1 MTSLRVVEFWI
12 SRIDP
17 PLQGEPFSG
26 ASPFAMRPL
35 LYPHLKRWQP
45 STSVQSRAM
54 QRRTL
59 GAVALVLLPIALAD
73 DAVVA
78 AAAASSGITGFG
90 EAFMASIGVIFGTEL
105 GDKTFFI
112 AAIMSMRPPRFTV
125 WFGAVGALAAMTV
138 LSTIVGHVAPM
149 LLPPAVRRS
158 TNNIRHHRTASNL
171 PLRVSPLSP
180 LLSLAPHAPSLSPS
194 PLTIALSLLSLPVSL
209 LPQVTHYAAVCLF
222 LVFGA
227 RMLNESRQASNAASD
242 ELEEVEAELSKKQ
255 ATYTS
260 VGTQDTVRIPRT
272 PERGEEGARTRRQG
286 QVATH
291 PMGWTWWFGERG
303 GEGVG

>member
-1 MTSLRVVEFWI
+1 M
-12 SRIDP
+12 
-17 PLQGEPFSG
+17 
-26 ASPFAMRPL
+26 
-35 LYPHLKRWQP
+35 
-45 STSVQSRAM
+45 QSAM

-59 GAVALVLLPIALAD
+59 AVALVLLPIALAD

-78 AAAASSGITGFG
+78 AAAASTGIAGFG

-112 AAIMSMRPPRFTV
+112 AAIMSMRHPRFTV

-149 LLPPAVRRS
+149 LLPPA
-158 TNNIRHHRTASNL
+158 
-171 PLRVSPLSP
+171 
-180 LLSLAPHAPSLSPS
+180 
-194 PLTIALSLLSLPVSL
+194 
-209 LPQVTHYAAVCLF
+209 VTHYAAVCLF

-255 ATYTS
+255 EDAPPDEEAASVTAAAEDSAKHKILLQAFTLTFLAEWGDRSQIATIALAAAKEPFGVTLGAIIGHAICTGIAV
-260 VGTQDTVRIPRT
+260 VGGKLLASRIS
-272 PERGEEGARTRRQG
+272 ERMTLMAGGALFILFAIAALIQG
-286 QVATH
+286 PASS
-291 PMGWTWWFGERG
+291 
-303 GEGVG
+303 

>member
-1 MTSLRVVEFWI
+1 ME
-12 SRIDP
+12 
-17 PLQGEPFSG
+17 
-26 ASPFAMRPL
+26 
-35 LYPHLKRWQP
+35 
-45 STSVQSRAM
+45 
-54 QRRTL
+54 RRTL

-78 AAAASSGITGFG
+78 AAAASSGVTGFG

-112 AAIMSMRPPRFTV
+112 AAIMSMRHPRFTV

-158 TNNIRHHRTASNL
+158 TSNIRHHRTAPNL

-180 LLSLAPHAPSLSPS
+180 LLSLAPHAPSLPPS
-194 PLTIALSLLSLPVSL
+194 PLTIALSLLSLSASL
-209 LPQVTHYAAVCLF
+209 LAQVTHYAAVCLF

-272 PERGEEGARTRRQG
+272 PVRGEEGARTRRQG
-286 QVATH
+286 ANGGEGQVATH
-291 PMGWTWWFGERG
+291 PMGWYLVVWGAWW
-303 GEGVG
+303 

>member
-1 MTSLRVVEFWI
+1 MTL
-12 SRIDP
+12 
-17 PLQGEPFSG
+17 
-26 ASPFAMRPL
+26 RPL
-35 LYPHLKRWQP
+35 RHPYVKRWQP

-112 AAIMSMRPPRFTV
+112 AAIMSMRHPRFTV

-171 PLRVSPLSP
+171 RLRVSPLSP

-194 PLTIALSLLSLPVSL
+194 PLPIALSLLSLPASL

-272 PERGEEGARTRRQG
+272 PVRGEEGARTRLQG
-286 QVATH
+286 ANGGEGKGATH

>member
-1 MTSLRVVEFWI
+1 VM
-12 SRIDP
+12 
-17 PLQGEPFSG
+17 
-26 ASPFAMRPL
+26 
-35 LYPHLKRWQP
+35 
-45 STSVQSRAM
+45 QSAM

-59 GAVALVLLPIALAD
+59 AVALVLLPIALAD

-78 AAAASSGITGFG
+78 AAAASSGVTGFG

-112 AAIMSMRPPRFTV
+112 AAIMSMRHPRFTV

-149 LLPPAVRRS
+149 LLPPA
-158 TNNIRHHRTASNL
+158 
-171 PLRVSPLSP
+171 
-180 LLSLAPHAPSLSPS
+180 
-194 PLTIALSLLSLPVSL
+194 
-209 LPQVTHYAAVCLF
+209 VTHYAAVCLF

-255 ATYTS
+255 EDAPPDEEAASVTAAAEDSAKHKILLQAFTLTFLAEWGDRSQIATIALAAAKEPFGVTLGAIIGHGICTGIAVIGGKLLAS
-260 VGTQDTVRIPRT
+260 RIS
-272 PERGEEGARTRRQG
+272 ERMTLMAGGALFILFAIAALIQG
-286 QVATH
+286 PAS
-291 PMGWTWWFGERG
+291 F
-303 GEGVG
+303 